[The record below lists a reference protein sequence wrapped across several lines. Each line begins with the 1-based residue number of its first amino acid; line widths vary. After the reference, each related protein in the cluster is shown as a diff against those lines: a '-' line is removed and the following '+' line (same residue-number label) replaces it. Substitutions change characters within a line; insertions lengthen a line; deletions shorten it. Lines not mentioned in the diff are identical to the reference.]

1 MKSQVFED
9 KNTPPEIR
17 AYIYQQLTD
26 LEGLLPQGSAVSITV
41 EDKSL
46 LPGQIK
52 ETVSPKKV
60 IIYLETSVGNL
71 LAEAKHKDVFK
82 AVKKAK
88 ENLKAQLSTLQLALT
103 RQDERANQIE
113 NIIRHP
119 YLH

>member
-46 LPGQIK
+46 LPGQTK
-52 ETVSPKKV
+52 VASPKKV
-60 IIYLETSVGNL
+60 IIYLETSSGNL

-88 ENLKAQLSTLQLALT
+88 EHLKLQLFTLQSALM
-103 RQDERANQIE
+103 RQDERANEIE